1 MKTFGPHNRLLRVY
15 EQKYETK
22 NEMPTL
28 IVMFS
33 WGHNLDPVK
42 TNLCNC
48 VGQQITFSQ
57 NAKEAL

>member
-15 EQKYETK
+15 EQKDETK
-22 NEMPTL
+22 NMMPTL

-33 WGHNLDPVK
+33 WGRNLDPIRPYR
-42 TNLCNC
+42 

-57 NAKEAL
+57 NTKEAP